1 MRSTKEFENLTDLFR
16 SLDLSEA
23 QAEVY
28 REARARIALVG
39 PVNAGKST
47 LYNCLQG
54 WTVSPV
60 DHTERELYE
69 PAEESLGLFTL
80 IDLPNAVDRSE
91 PVRGY
96 DPRYDYGQYH
106 EADYGQDTWYLQDP
120 ALWSLTGV
128 DLVIFVIDGAAGL
141 RPVDYQWFAR
151 IRAAGCPLL
160 VVLNKIDLLG
170 DDCDQ
175 AIQDL
180 RRRMASPVVAISA
193 REGTYI
199 HDLLLPQ
206 ILDINPSLA
215 VPLGREVASCRRQAA
230 TRLIRRSALM
240 CGLLGVEPMPLLDVP
255 FQLIT
260 QMYLVMRLAAMY
272 GRGHVDGPAGNGTGV
287 GNGMGLTS
295 IVSGAGREVLMTL
308 MGGLGLRY
316 LAQQLIKLIPLL
328 GWLLSGAL
336 SASSTWL
343 IGWAAVTYFDR
354 AQNGLPLIR
363 VPGGALGWIRR
374 GAEGPGSRGAEERNY
389 RGVGEQEDR
398 QIGAGMIQTLRNRGT
413 SLNQAT
419 QCVSRFTHLV
429 QRRSHDR
436 ATDLTDH

>member
-1 MRSTKEFENLTDLFR
+1 MRSTQEFENLTDLFR
-16 SLDLSEA
+16 SLDLSET

-54 WTVSPV
+54 WTVSPI

-80 IDLPNAVDRSE
+80 IDLPNVVGRSE
-91 PVRGY
+91 PMRNY
-96 DPRYDYGQYH
+96 DLRYDYGRYDGPAY
-106 EADYGQDTWYLQDP
+106 EQDTWPLQEP
-120 ALWSLTGV
+120 ALWSLV
-128 DLVIFVIDGAAGL
+128 DIDLVIFVVDGAAGL
-141 RPVDYQWFAR
+141 RPGDYQWFAR
-151 IRAAGCPLL
+151 IRAAGRPIL

-170 DDCDQ
+170 DDRDQ
-175 AIQDL
+175 AVQDL
-180 RRRMASPVVAISA
+180 RRRLASPVVAISA
-193 REGTYI
+193 REDTCV
-199 HDLLLPQ
+199 HDILLPQ
-206 ILDINPSLA
+206 ILDIHPSLA
-215 VPLGREVASCRRQAA
+215 VPLGREVAACRRQAA
-230 TRLIRRSALM
+230 ARLIRRAALT

-260 QMYLVMRLAAMY
+260 QMHLVMRLAAMY
-272 GRGHVDGPAGNGTGV
+272 GRGHADGPLSRGAGV
-287 GNGMGLTS
+287 GGQADFGS
-295 IVSGAGREVLMTL
+295 VVSGAGREVLMTL
-308 MGGLGLRY
+308 LGSLGLRY

-343 IGWAAVTYFDR
+343 IGWTAVTYFER

-363 VPGGALGWIRR
+363 VPGGALGWVRR
-374 GAEGPGSRGAEERNY
+374 GAEGPGSRGAEERNH
-389 RGVGEQEDR
+389 RGFGEQEDR
-398 QIGAGMIQTLRNRGT
+398 QIGAGMIQTLRNKGM
-413 SLNQAT
+413 SLNQAK
-419 QCVSRFTHLV
+419 QRASRFTQLV

-436 ATDLTDH
+436 VTDLTDH